1 MESKASQP
9 LEIQNAGEKLNPFNL
24 KFFVTDHNPDHEDTG
39 SRETLKMLYAD
50 IAKDGVQSVRFDWRW
65 SNVQPTNEEIDQT
78 TSRRYAGAV
87 SLMKETGLD
96 APTINLS
103 SIPEWAMKL
112 YSTDKEAFF
121 NAYGNYLESVR
132 FNLSGLPDIKVSRF
146 QVLNEL
152 NVGSYTPIKDTADIA
167 RMCDMARKTFSGHD
181 QGPKI
186 SVSILAAELPG
197 VSVIPFLNE
206 RLKKIRDHV
215 DIITV
220 DYYPGSWVRPSK
232 EGESRLK
239 SFFERVA
246 LPGTE
251 AYKEM
256 FADVALFRT
265 VAEILSSWNKEYEI
279 GETGFP
285 TKDFYWG
292 NERRQRYFYDAFSRS
307 LKHLMADFR
316 KRGINLPSRIGF
328 YEAINEAPR
337 DTRGKI
343 LRTTPYPEFDW
354 GMRTET
360 GKRKLILQG
369 NLRNPSKGNS
379 RLSEIIHY
387 LNQPF

>member
-1 MESKASQP
+1 MESNA
-9 LEIQNAGEKLNPFNL
+9 EIQNADEKLHPSNL
-24 KFFVTDHNPDHEDTG
+24 EFFVTDHSPDNEDTG
-39 SRETLKMLYAD
+39 NKEALKRLYAD
-50 IAKDGVQSVRFDWRW
+50 IAKDGIQSVRFDWRW

-78 TSRRYAGAV
+78 ASRRYAGAV
-87 SLMKETGLD
+87 SLMKEAGLD

-103 SIPEWAMKL
+103 SIPEWATKL

-132 FNLSGLPDIKVSRF
+132 FNLSNIPDIRVSRF
-146 QVLNEL
+146 QILNEL
-152 NVGSYTPIKDTADIA
+152 NVGTYTPIKDADDIA
-167 RMCDMARKTFSGHD
+167 RMCDMTRKTFSGHN
-181 QGPKI
+181 QNPKI

-197 VSVIPFLNE
+197 VSVLPFINE
-206 RLKKIRDHV
+206 QLKKIKDHV

-220 DYYPGSWVRPSK
+220 DYYPGSWLRPTK
-232 EGESRLK
+232 EGESGLK
-239 SFFERVA
+239 SFFKRVA

-256 FADVALFRT
+256 FTYMTLFKT
-265 VAEILSSWNKEYEI
+265 VAETFSSWNKEYEI

-285 TKDFYWG
+285 TKDIYWG

-316 KRGINLPSRIGF
+316 RRGISLPSRIGF
-328 YEAINEAPR
+328 YEAINEAPK
-337 DTRGKI
+337 DIRGKI

-354 GMRTET
+354 GMRTEK
-360 GKRKLILQG
+360 GERKLILQG
-369 NLRNPSKGNS
+369 NLKNPSEGGS